1 MSLIN
6 PQRYWQQ
13 LMELGGIT
21 EPDRPYTRRSF
32 SPLFLEGRAWLR
44 TQMQAAGLNW
54 AALCWVH
61 TVIRCHLA
69 AVSTVL
75 PE

>member
-44 TQMQAAGLNW
+44 TQMQAAGLDVHID
-54 AALCWVH
+54 AAQPHSL
-61 TVIRCHLA
+61 RGSL
-69 AVSTVL
+69 L
-75 PE
+75 N